1 MSTAVFEFQRGEKQ
15 IKQYTIEDV
24 EISKEGVE
32 GAIFKITGLSSEQY
46 EVSYLDAENDVIMAA
61 VEEDY
66 LIAEQTMEN
75 DTITFQINLKV
86 EESQARFRDEEEKGE
101 EEEEIS

>member
-1 MSTAVFEFQRGEKQ
+1 
-15 IKQYTIEDV
+15 
-24 EISKEGVE
+24 
-32 GAIFKITGLSSEQY
+32 
-46 EVSYLDAENDVIMAA
+46 MAA

-86 EESQARFRDEEEKGE
+86 EES
-101 EEEEIS
+101 

>member
-1 MSTAVFEFQRGEKQ
+1 
-15 IKQYTIEDV
+15 
-24 EISKEGVE
+24 
-32 GAIFKITGLSSEQY
+32 
-46 EVSYLDAENDVIMAA
+46 MAA

-86 EESQARFRDEEEKGE
+86 EESEVKFRDEEENE
-101 EEEEIS
+101 EEEVS

>member
-86 EESQARFRDEEEKGE
+86 EESQARFRDVKEKGE
-101 EEEEIS
+101 EDIS

>member
-32 GAIFKITGLSSEQY
+32 GAIFNITGLSSEQY